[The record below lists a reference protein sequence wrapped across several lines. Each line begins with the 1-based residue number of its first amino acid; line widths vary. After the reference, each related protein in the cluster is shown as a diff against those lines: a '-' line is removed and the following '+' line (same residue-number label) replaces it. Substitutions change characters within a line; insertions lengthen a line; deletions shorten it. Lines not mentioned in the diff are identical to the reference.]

1 MSMDSKVL
9 VTGGTGFLGM
19 RIISELLKQGYDVRT
34 TVRSINKQ
42 ANILNTMKANDIPT
56 ERLTFVEADLS
67 SDEHWDDAMQGCQ
80 YVLSVASPVFF
91 EIPDDESEVIRPAIE
106 GVQRIL
112 RAADHAGVQRVVMT
126 SNFGAVGFSNKD
138 KSSITTERNWTDEH
152 EPGLSAYEKS
162 KLLAEK
168 AAWNYVENAT
178 RKIEFATINPV
189 AMMGPSLDAHISGSF
204 DLVKNLVNGSMK
216 RIPNIALNIVDVRDV
231 ADLHIRAMTHNEAD
245 GKRFI
250 ATADGQIT
258 MPEIAALIK
267 KERPNLAQKVS
278 TKRVPNFILSLGAK
292 VNKQV
297 KEGKL
302 LLDINRN
309 VSNEQARKYLGW
321 TPIATQEEAIL
332 AALDSIVQYDLL
344 NN

>member
-1 MSMDSKVL
+1 MDSKVL

-216 RIPNIALNIVDVRDV
+216 RIPNIALNIVDV
-231 ADLHIRAMTHNEAD
+231 
-245 GKRFI
+245 
-250 ATADGQIT
+250 

-292 VNKQV
+292 VNKQA

>member
-1 MSMDSKVL
+1 MDSKVL

-152 EPGLSAYEKS
+152 EPGLSA
-162 KLLAEK
+162 
-168 AAWNYVENAT
+168 
-178 RKIEFATINPV
+178 
-189 AMMGPSLDAHISGSF
+189 
-204 DLVKNLVNGSMK
+204 
-216 RIPNIALNIVDVRDV
+216 
-231 ADLHIRAMTHNEAD
+231 
-245 GKRFI
+245 
-250 ATADGQIT
+250 
-258 MPEIAALIK
+258 
-267 KERPNLAQKVS
+267 
-278 TKRVPNFILSLGAK
+278 
-292 VNKQV
+292 
-297 KEGKL
+297 
-302 LLDINRN
+302 
-309 VSNEQARKYLGW
+309 
-321 TPIATQEEAIL
+321 
-332 AALDSIVQYDLL
+332 
-344 NN
+344 